1 LTDTEMHLRDL
12 LDRDAIER
20 LLIRYCNATDA
31 GDWDAVAEC
40 FAEDGGWAHR
50 PGEGRE
56 RLRETFKQMFMR
68 RSAPAPSTAST
79 PLNPATQVAPI
90 DRVEKEQ
97 HILSNIEIDVDGDT
111 ASSFCAARVYIVGG
125 RGEEP
130 VLLMRGIT
138 YTDQLVRTA
147 EGWKIKE
154 RAHYLVWMAETTPIE
169 GAQVG

>member
-1 LTDTEMHLRDL
+1 MTDTEMQLRYL
-12 LDRDAIER
+12 LDRAEIER

-31 GDWDAVAEC
+31 GDWDAVADC

-56 RLRETFKQMFMR
+56 QLRETFKQMFTR
-68 RSAPAPSTAST
+68 RSAATPSPPTTS
-79 PLNPATQVAPI
+79 PKPATRLAPI

-97 HILSNIEIDVDGDT
+97 HVLSNIEVDIADDT

-125 RGEEP
+125 RGEDA

-138 YTDQLVRTA
+138 YTDQLVRTP

-154 RAHYLVWMAETTPIE
+154 RAHHLVWMAETTPIE